1 MMPFFVN
8 ALGGRVQKK
17 VELIKFWVKDIFSI
31 VISFNLVMLA
41 IIFGFIVLSAIA
53 VLPVWH

>member
-1 MMPFFVN
+1 MPFFVN
-8 ALGGRVQKK
+8 AKGGRVQKK

-31 VISFNLVMLA
+31 VISFNLVMVA
-41 IIFGFIVLSAIA
+41 NIFGFIGLSAIA

>member
-1 MMPFFVN
+1 M
-8 ALGGRVQKK
+8 QKK
-17 VELIKFWVKDIFSI
+17 VELIKFWVKDILSI